1 MRAALQHIHTLA
13 TQLGHQIQSIRSQ
26 RQQRVFQRRLGKLI
40 SYGLR

>member
-1 MRAALQHIHTLA
+1 MRAAIQHIHTLA
-13 TQLGHQIQSIRSQ
+13 TQLGQRVQSIRQQ